1 MRLRAPKNYVY
12 HRSEKQK
19 IFTLKIFFTMG
30 PMDENVIF
38 KN

>member
-1 MRLRAPKNYVY
+1 MRLQAPKNDVY